1 MKLMKLNKK
10 YKFQLS
16 FTSPANYF
24 WVFIFFINGPLSTTL
39 ICSNLACGRHQG
51 KRWRLRAFCKFGA
64 AHPETARP
72 PQTLPSASCVQF
84 SQCSSNVQFTSKR
97 FHLPV
102 AHSESP
108 HAQPDQ
114 FASMQRSVVLK
125 CSLEKFY
132 WVEHHFGDSPNVL
145 SIWSISLVS
154 PNGENIW
161 SSSFVSPDFLY
172 IWSISKGTSFG
183 DTPGWSILLETLQ
196 TFSPNFPSNR
206 LRSLQMSVRRMG
218 QVNNN
223 FLCKN

>member
-1 MKLMKLNKK
+1 
-10 YKFQLS
+10 
-16 FTSPANYF
+16 
-24 WVFIFFINGPLSTTL
+24 
-39 ICSNLACGRHQG
+39 
-51 KRWRLRAFCKFGA
+51 
-64 AHPETARP
+64 
-72 PQTLPSASCVQF
+72 
-84 SQCSSNVQFTSKR
+84 
-97 FHLPV
+97 
-102 AHSESP
+102 
-108 HAQPDQ
+108 
-114 FASMQRSVVLK
+114 MQRSVVLK

-154 PNGENIW
+154 PNVLSIW

-206 LRSLQMSVRRMG
+206 LRSLQMSIRRMG